1 MHRRHTTFTIL
12 GLVMA
17 LATMGSAF
25 TDSRVLT
32 GDRFFVFDPGAG
44 RVYLAV
50 VEAGDACS
58 LSGLPIPPKPP
69 RRSPCGVSSTE
80 CARTTGSS
88 ASSCGGSSGG
98 CLFFA
103 LGSSAL
109 HTPGTVVLGDH
120 GPTLSRTDT
129 LGRAVVSRDLR
140 PPVPPPRTA

>member
-17 LATMGSAF
+17 LATIGSVF
-25 TDSRVLT
+25 TDARVLT

-44 RVYLAV
+44 QVYLAV

-69 RRSPCGVSSTE
+69 RRSPCGVSSAE

-88 ASSCGGSSGG
+88 ARSCGGSSGG

-109 HTPGTVVLGDH
+109 HAPDAVVIDDD
-120 GPTLSRTDT
+120 GPALSRPDT
-129 LGRAVVSRDLR
+129 FGRAAVSRDLR